1 LMRTSAWR
9 RAALSVES
17 VQKYAPLVPWR
28 SCMKNKYDMLIIGG
42 GPAGAIA
49 AKTAVEKGLSVCLVE
64 KRPAIG
70 APVRCAEGLGKEALH
85 EFIDPDPKWI
95 SAEMTGASIVAPDG
109 FLMKLESKFAGS
121 KVGYILDRK
130 VFDRELVWRAAE
142 AGADVAVKS
151 RASAPIMENG
161 CVKGAKIESC
171 GKVSEIVAEIVIAAD
186 GVESKFSRW
195 CGIDTTVPVREIM
208 SSVQYVLADIDI
220 DQQSTVFYLGNEIA
234 PEGYLW
240 VFPKGDRIAN
250 VGIGISGKKSGEGHR
265 AKDYLERFV
274 KKTFPCG
281 KPIEYIAGGV
291 SVCRPLDCTV
301 TDGLIIAGDAAR
313 VVDPLTGGGI
323 YNGMYTGKLAAEV
336 AAECI
341 GTCDVSKTALMK
353 YDKTWR
359 ASKMGKSIE
368 RNYHIK
374 EYLIRQPDKKLNE
387 IIHSVSKLNLSDFTT
402 LSLIKEIIQVNP
414 KLMIELGTLAASI
427 R

>member
-1 LMRTSAWR
+1 
-9 RAALSVES
+9 
-17 VQKYAPLVPWR
+17 
-28 SCMKNKYDMLIIGG
+28 MKNNYDVLVIGG
-42 GPAGAIA
+42 GPAGALA
-49 AKTAVEKGLSVCLVE
+49 AKTAAEKGLSVCIVE

-70 APVRCAEGLGKEALH
+70 VPIRCAEGIGKEALC
-85 EFIDPDPKWI
+85 EFINPDPRWI
-95 SAEMTGASIVAPDG
+95 SAEMTGAAIVAPDG
-109 FLMKLESKFAGS
+109 FLMKLESRFAGN

-130 VFDRELVWRAAE
+130 FFDRELVWRAAE

-151 RASAPIMENG
+151 RASAPIIEDG
-161 CVKGAKIESC
+161 CVKGAVIESC
-171 GKVSEIVAEIVIAAD
+171 GKVMKVTSRIVIAAD

-195 CGIDTTVPVREIM
+195 CGIDTAVPVREIM
-208 SSVQYVLADIDI
+208 SSVQYLMADIEI
-220 DQQSTVFYLGNEIA
+220 DPHTTVFYLGNEVA

-240 VFPKGDRIAN
+240 IFPKGERSAN
-250 VGIGISGKKSGEGHR
+250 IGIGISGKKSGEGHR
-265 AKDYLERFV
+265 AKDYLDRFV

-301 TDGLIIAGDAAR
+301 ADGLIIAGDAAR

-323 YNGMYTGKLAAEV
+323 YNGMFTGRLGAEV

-341 GTCDVSKTALMK
+341 GKCDVSRTALMK

-359 ASKMGKSIE
+359 TSKMGKAIK

-374 EYLIRQPDKKLNE
+374 EYLIRQPDEKLNE
-387 IIHSVSKLNLSDFTT
+387 IIHSVSTLNLNDFST
-402 LSLIKEIIQVNP
+402 LSLIKEIIRANP
-414 KLMIELGTLAASI
+414 KLMLELGTLAASI

>member
-1 LMRTSAWR
+1 
-9 RAALSVES
+9 
-17 VQKYAPLVPWR
+17 
-28 SCMKNKYDMLIIGG
+28 MKNKYDMLIIGG

-171 GKVSEIVAEIVIAAD
+171 GKVSKIVAEIVIAAD